1 MDGKTKLARHDAVAI
16 VRHAKVQGKRS
27 PLDPDDQAYWEARQ
41 RRRLE
46 ETMRSRKRAVLLR
59 QQDYRCAMCGVW
71 FDPDEYISSW
81 RRTTTPR
88 AIAAGRIGRTTC
100 GWCTGGATK
109 RTPRGRCARQRRLE
123 PDDERSSR
131 PVLRGPGFGNE
142 PRLPD
147 T

>member
-1 MDGKTKLARHDAVAI
+1 VDGKTKLARHDEVAI

-71 FDPDEYISSW
+71 FDPDQDISLMEAHHD
-81 RRTTTPR
+81 TPR
-88 AIAAGRIGRTTC
+88 HRGGTDRTDNLRLVHRWCHKAHHARTVRQAAE
-100 GWCTGGATK
+100 A
-109 RTPRGRCARQRRLE
+109 
-123 PDDERSSR
+123 
-131 PVLRGPGFGNE
+131 
-142 PRLPD
+142 
-147 T
+147 